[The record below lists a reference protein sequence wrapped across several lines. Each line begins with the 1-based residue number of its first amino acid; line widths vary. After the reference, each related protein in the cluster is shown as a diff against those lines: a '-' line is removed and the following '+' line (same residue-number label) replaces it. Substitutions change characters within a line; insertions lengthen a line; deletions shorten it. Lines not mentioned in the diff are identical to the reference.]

1 LLTIDKI
8 SRYYIIQEVIMMSE
22 VAKMRS
28 YSSMEE
34 REELIEASKVS
45 KEFISLY
52 RNRIISLV
60 RDSGI
65 ECNAI
70 KGIEV
75 DILIGITLGRSVGMK
90 KFVYFSRKLGT
101 VGKLNLYFGKANVST
116 YLSNLQVG
124 GRRIGIRVYL

>member
-1 LLTIDKI
+1 MLTIDKL
-8 SRYYIIQEVIMMSE
+8 YIHCIMIEVIMMSE

-28 YSSMEE
+28 YSPMEE
-34 REELIEASKVS
+34 REEFIEASKAS

-52 RNRIISLV
+52 RNRIMSLA
-60 RDSGI
+60 RDSGV
-65 ECNAI
+65 EFSAI

-90 KFVYFSRKLGT
+90 KFVYFSPKLGT

-116 YLSNLQVG
+116 YLPNLQVG
-124 GRRIGIRVYL
+124 DRRIGIRVYL